1 MKIIITGAS
10 GAIGKEVSALLGQR
24 HEIIG
29 ASLRNSPHQLDI
41 SSIPSIEKFLEATGP
56 FDALVSAAGD
66 AYWGPLQGLTEEQL
80 RFGIENK
87 LLGQINLVRLGLK
100 YIRPGGSFTLT
111 SGVLADDPVAGS
123 VNYAVANAGIH
134 GFVTAAAQELLAAG
148 VRINA
153 VSPGVTD
160 NTIERNGPNM
170 TGHTPV
176 AISRVVNAYVKS
188 VEGIINGQIIR
199 VY

>member
-10 GAIGKEVSALLGQR
+10 GAIGKEVSAELRKR

-29 ASLRNSPHQLDI
+29 ASRNNSPYKLDI
-41 SSIPSIEKFLEATGP
+41 SSVSSIESFFEKTGP

-87 LLGQINLVRLGLK
+87 LLGQLNLVRIGLQ

-134 GFVTAAAQELLAAG
+134 GFVIAAAQELPAG
-148 VRINA
+148 IRINA

-176 AISRVVNAYVKS
+176 AIERVVRAYIKS
-188 VEGIINGQIIR
+188 TEGIINGQIIR

>member
-10 GAIGKEVSALLGQR
+10 GAIGKEVSAELGKR
-24 HEIIG
+24 HDITG
-29 ASLRNSPHQLDI
+29 ASLRNSVHQLDI
-41 SSIPSIEKFLEATGP
+41 SSVSSIESFFEKTGP

-66 AYWGPLQGLTEEQL
+66 AYWGPLQGLTEAQL

-87 LLGQINLVRLGLK
+87 LLGQIHLVRIGLN

-123 VNYAVANAGIH
+123 VNYAIANAGIH
-134 GFVTAAAQELLAAG
+134 GFVTAAAQELPPG
-148 VRINA
+148 IRINA

-170 TGHTPV
+170 IGHTPV
-176 AISRVVNAYVKS
+176 SIERVVRAYIKS
-188 VEGIINGQIIR
+188 VEGIINGQILR